1 MINVLIVDDDPM
13 VAELNRRYLEQI
25 DGFRWQGSV
34 STLQAAR
41 QKLQDNDPAIDLVL
55 LDIYMQKDNGLDLL
69 PVIRQ
74 MPHNIDVIMISSAS
88 DMPAIKKALQYG
100 VVDYLIKPFQFARFQ
115 EALTTYREERQVLE
129 QREALNQSELD
140 SLIRRNAPR
149 LSSEKIRLPKGLTKL
164 TLQAV
169 WDWIKQGHRQ
179 SFSTEEIATEVGISR
194 VSCRKYLVYMAE
206 LGVLDTDIFYGSVG
220 RPVYLYKLV
229 PAKIEVMDTLL
240 R

>member
-13 VAELNRRYLEQI
+13 VAELNRRYLEQV

-34 STLQAAR
+34 STIQAAK
-41 QKLQDNDPAIDLVL
+41 QMLLEGDTPIDLVL

-74 MPHNIDVIMISSAS
+74 MPNNVDVIMISSAS
-88 DMPAIKKALQYG
+88 DMPAIKKALRYG
-100 VVDYLIKPFQFARFQ
+100 VVDYLIKPFQFTRFQ
-115 EALTTYREERQVLE
+115 EALSAYREEHQLLE
-129 QREALNQSELD
+129 QNEALNQSELD
-140 SLIRRNAPR
+140 TLIRRNNSRVAPD
-149 LSSEKIRLPKGLTKL
+149 KTKLPKGLTKL
-164 TLQAV
+164 TLQSV
-169 WDWIKQGHRQ
+169 WDWVKQSRKQ
-179 SFSTEEIATEVGISR
+179 AFSTEEMAAEIGISR

-206 LGVLDTDIFYGSVG
+206 IGVLDTDIFYGSVG

-229 PAKIEVMDTLL
+229 PAKIEVMDALL

>member
-13 VAELNRRYLEQI
+13 VAELNRRYLEQV

-34 STLQAAR
+34 STIQAAK
-41 QKLQDNDPAIDLVL
+41 QMLLEGDAPIDLVL

-74 MPHNIDVIMISSAS
+74 MPNNVDVIMISSAS
-88 DMPAIKKALQYG
+88 DMPAIKKALRYG
-100 VVDYLIKPFQFARFQ
+100 VVDYLIKPFQFTRFQ
-115 EALTTYREERQVLE
+115 EALSAYREEHQLLE
-129 QREALNQSELD
+129 QNEALNQSELD
-140 SLIRRNAPR
+140 TLIRRNNSRVA
-149 LSSEKIRLPKGLTKL
+149 LDKTKLPKGLTKL
-164 TLQAV
+164 TLLSV
-169 WDWIKQGHRQ
+169 WDWVKQSRKQ
-179 SFSTEEIATEVGISR
+179 AFSTEEMAAEIGISR

-206 LGVLDTDIFYGSVG
+206 IGVLDTDIFYGSVG

-229 PAKIEVMDTLL
+229 PAKIEVMDALL

>member
-13 VAELNRRYLEQI
+13 VAELNRRYLEQV

-34 STLQAAR
+34 STIQAAK
-41 QKLQDNDPAIDLVL
+41 QMLLEGDAPIDLVL

-74 MPHNIDVIMISSAS
+74 MPNNVDVIMISSAS
-88 DMPAIKKALQYG
+88 DMPAIKKALRYG
-100 VVDYLIKPFQFARFQ
+100 VVDYLIKPFQFTRFQ
-115 EALTTYREERQVLE
+115 EALSAYREEHELLE
-129 QREALNQSELD
+129 QTAALNQSELD
-140 SLIRRNAPR
+140 SLIRRNNNRVTPDKTK
-149 LSSEKIRLPKGLTKL
+149 LLKGLTKL
-164 TLQAV
+164 TLQSV
-169 WDWIKQGHRQ
+169 WEWVKQSRKQ
-179 SFSTEEIATEVGISR
+179 AFSTEEMAAEIGISR

-206 LGVLDTDIFYGSVG
+206 IGVLDTDIFYGSVG

-229 PAKIEVMDTLL
+229 PAKIEVMDALL

>member
-13 VAELNRRYLEQI
+13 VAELNRRYLEQV

-34 STLQAAR
+34 STIQAAK
-41 QKLQDNDPAIDLVL
+41 QMLLEGDAPIDLVL

-74 MPHNIDVIMISSAS
+74 MPNNVDVIMISSAS
-88 DMPAIKKALQYG
+88 DMPAIKKALRYG
-100 VVDYLIKPFQFARFQ
+100 VVDYLIKPFQFTRFQ
-115 EALTTYREERQVLE
+115 EALSAYREEHQLLE
-129 QREALNQSELD
+129 QNEALNQSELD
-140 SLIRRNAPR
+140 TLIRRNNSRVAPD
-149 LSSEKIRLPKGLTKL
+149 KTKLPKGLTKL
-164 TLQAV
+164 TLQSV
-169 WDWIKQGHRQ
+169 WDWVKQSRKQ
-179 SFSTEEIATEVGISR
+179 AFSTEEMAAEIGISR

-206 LGVLDTDIFYGSVG
+206 IGVLDTDIFYGSVG

-229 PAKIEVMDTLL
+229 PAKIEVMDALL

>member
-13 VAELNRRYLEQI
+13 VAELNRRYLEQV

-34 STLQAAR
+34 STIQAAK
-41 QKLQDNDPAIDLVL
+41 QMLLEGDAPM

-74 MPHNIDVIMISSAS
+74 MPNNVDVIMISSAS
-88 DMPAIKKALQYG
+88 DMPAIKKALRYG
-100 VVDYLIKPFQFARFQ
+100 VVDYLIKPFQFTRFQ
-115 EALTTYREERQVLE
+115 EALSAYREEHQLLE
-129 QREALNQSELD
+129 QNEALNQSELD
-140 SLIRRNAPR
+140 TLIRRNNSRVAPD
-149 LSSEKIRLPKGLTKL
+149 KTKLPKGLTKL
-164 TLQAV
+164 TLQSV
-169 WDWIKQGHRQ
+169 WDWVKQSRKQ
-179 SFSTEEIATEVGISR
+179 AFSTEEMAAEIGISR

-206 LGVLDTDIFYGSVG
+206 IGVLDTDIFYGSVG

-229 PAKIEVMDTLL
+229 PAKIEVMDALL

>member
-13 VAELNRRYLEQI
+13 VAELNRRYLEQV

-34 STLQAAR
+34 STIQAAK
-41 QKLQDNDPAIDLVL
+41 QMLLEGDAPIDLVL

-74 MPHNIDVIMISSAS
+74 MPNNVDVIMISSAS
-88 DMPAIKKALQYG
+88 DMPAIKKALRYG
-100 VVDYLIKPFQFARFQ
+100 VVDYLIKPFQFTRFQ
-115 EALTTYREERQVLE
+115 EALSAYREEHQLLE
-129 QREALNQSELD
+129 QNEAFNQSELD
-140 SLIRRNAPR
+140 TLIRRNNSRVAPD
-149 LSSEKIRLPKGLTKL
+149 KTKLPKGLTKL
-164 TLQAV
+164 TLQSV
-169 WDWIKQGHRQ
+169 WDWVKQSRKQ
-179 SFSTEEIATEVGISR
+179 AFSTEEMAAEIGISR

-206 LGVLDTDIFYGSVG
+206 IGVLDTDIFYGSVG

-229 PAKIEVMDTLL
+229 PAKIEVMDALL

>member
-13 VAELNRRYLEQI
+13 VAELNRRYLEQV

-34 STLQAAR
+34 STIQAAK
-41 QKLQDNDPAIDLVL
+41 QMLLEGDTPIDLVL

-74 MPHNIDVIMISSAS
+74 MPNNVDVIMISSAS
-88 DMPAIKKALQYG
+88 DMPAIKKALCYG
-100 VVDYLIKPFQFARFQ
+100 VVDYLIKPFQFTRFQ
-115 EALTTYREERQVLE
+115 EALSAYREEHQLLE
-129 QREALNQSELD
+129 QNEALNQSELD
-140 SLIRRNAPR
+140 TLIRRNNSRVAPD
-149 LSSEKIRLPKGLTKL
+149 KTKLPKGLTKL
-164 TLQAV
+164 TLQSV
-169 WDWIKQGHRQ
+169 WDWVKQSRKQ
-179 SFSTEEIATEVGISR
+179 AFSTEEMAAEIGISR

-206 LGVLDTDIFYGSVG
+206 IGVLDTDIFYGSVG

-229 PAKIEVMDTLL
+229 PAKIEVMDALL

>member
-13 VAELNRRYLEQI
+13 VAELNRRYLEQV

-34 STLQAAR
+34 STIQAAK
-41 QKLQDNDPAIDLVL
+41 QMLLEGDAPIDLVL

-74 MPHNIDVIMISSAS
+74 MPNNVDVIMISSAS
-88 DMPAIKKALQYG
+88 DMPAIKKALRYG
-100 VVDYLIKPFQFARFQ
+100 VVDYLIKPFQFTRFQ
-115 EALTTYREERQVLE
+115 EALSAYREEHELLE
-129 QREALNQSELD
+129 QTAALNQSELD
-140 SLIRRNAPR
+140 TLIRRNNNRVTPD
-149 LSSEKIRLPKGLTKL
+149 KTKLPKGLTKL
-164 TLQAV
+164 TLQSV
-169 WDWIKQGHRQ
+169 WEWVKQSRKQ
-179 SFSTEEIATEVGISR
+179 AFSTEEMAAEIGISR

-206 LGVLDTDIFYGSVG
+206 IGVLDTDIFYGSVG

-229 PAKIEVMDTLL
+229 PAKIEVMDALL

>member
-13 VAELNRRYLEQI
+13 LAELNRRYLEQV

-34 STLQAAR
+34 STIQAAK
-41 QKLQDNDPAIDLVL
+41 QMLLEGDAPIDLVL

-74 MPHNIDVIMISSAS
+74 MPNNVDVIMISSAS
-88 DMPAIKKALQYG
+88 DMPAIKKALRYG
-100 VVDYLIKPFQFARFQ
+100 VVDYLIKPFQFTRFQ
-115 EALTTYREERQVLE
+115 EALSAYREEHQLLE
-129 QREALNQSELD
+129 QNEALNQSELD
-140 SLIRRNAPR
+140 TLIRRNNSRVAPD
-149 LSSEKIRLPKGLTKL
+149 KTKLPKGLTKL
-164 TLQAV
+164 TLQSV
-169 WDWIKQGHRQ
+169 WDWVKQSRKQ
-179 SFSTEEIATEVGISR
+179 AFSTEEMAAEIGISR

-206 LGVLDTDIFYGSVG
+206 IGVLDTDIFYGSVG

-229 PAKIEVMDTLL
+229 PAKIEVMDALL

>member
-13 VAELNRRYLEQI
+13 VAELNRRYLEQV

-34 STLQAAR
+34 STIQAAK
-41 QKLQDNDPAIDLVL
+41 QMLLEGDAPIDLVL

-74 MPHNIDVIMISSAS
+74 MPNNVDVIMISSAS
-88 DMPAIKKALQYG
+88 DMPAIKKALRYG
-100 VVDYLIKPFQFARFQ
+100 VVDYLIKPFQFTRFQ
-115 EALTTYREERQVLE
+115 EALSAYREEHQLLE
-129 QREALNQSELD
+129 QNEALNQSELD
-140 SLIRRNAPR
+140 TLIRRNNSRVAPD
-149 LSSEKIRLPKGLTKL
+149 KTKLPKGLTKL
-164 TLQAV
+164 TLQSV
-169 WDWIKQGHRQ
+169 WEWVKQSRKQ
-179 SFSTEEIATEVGISR
+179 AFSTEEMAAEIGISR

-206 LGVLDTDIFYGSVG
+206 IGVLDTDIFYGSVG

-229 PAKIEVMDTLL
+229 PAKIEVMDALL

>member
-13 VAELNRRYLEQI
+13 VAELNRRYLEQV

-34 STLQAAR
+34 STIQAAK
-41 QKLQDNDPAIDLVL
+41 QMLLEGDAPIDLVL

-74 MPHNIDVIMISSAS
+74 MPNNVDVIMISSAS
-88 DMPAIKKALQYG
+88 DMPAIKKALRYG
-100 VVDYLIKPFQFARFQ
+100 VVDYLIKPFQFTRFQ
-115 EALTTYREERQVLE
+115 EALSAYREEHQLLE
-129 QREALNQSELD
+129 QNEALNQSELD
-140 SLIRRNAPR
+140 TLIRRNDSRVAPD
-149 LSSEKIRLPKGLTKL
+149 KTKLPKGLTKL
-164 TLQAV
+164 TLQSV
-169 WDWIKQGHRQ
+169 WDWVKQSRKQ
-179 SFSTEEIATEVGISR
+179 AFSTEEMAAEIGISR

-206 LGVLDTDIFYGSVG
+206 IGVLDTDIFYGSVG

-229 PAKIEVMDTLL
+229 PAKIEVMDALL

>member
-13 VAELNRRYLEQI
+13 VAELNRRYLEQV
-25 DGFRWQGSV
+25 DGFRWLGSV
-34 STLQAAR
+34 STIQAAK
-41 QKLQDNDPAIDLVL
+41 QKLLESEPPIDLVL

-74 MPHNIDVIMISSAS
+74 MPNNIDVIMISSAS
-88 DMPAIKKALQYG
+88 DMPAIKKALRYG

-115 EALTTYREERQVLE
+115 EALSAYREERQMLA
-129 QREALNQSELD
+129 QREELNQSELD
-140 SLIRRNAPR
+140 NLIRRSNSRQA
-149 LSSEKIRLPKGLTKL
+149 SEKLRLPKGLTRL

-169 WDWIKQGHRQ
+169 WEWIKQGHKQ
-179 SFSTEEIATEVGISR
+179 GFSTEEMANEIGISR

-206 LGVLDTDIFYGSVG
+206 IGVLDTDIFYGSVG

-229 PAKIEVMDTLL
+229 PAKVEIMDTLL